1 MDPQANDA
9 LAKPSKAKKM
19 KTYQPVPDEVHLM
32 FDELSKC
39 LEEWE
44 IVMPK
49 PSHSDLVDEW
59 KTDFK
64 RYVQTVYPADLD
76 KQDEPQSD
84 LVHDITAGLL
94 EAYSTW
100 QQPAYTEPV
109 DSGIVHA
116 LLSKPQT
123 EQRSENWYA
132 EFLTRVTASEIYKI
146 FGSPR
151 ERATLA
157 LQKAGKIELSGR
169 GSTNV
174 SRLGSM
180 SPFDWGIC
188 LEPVV
193 KLVLE
198 SEWDALIHE
207 CGRFV
212 HPTDPRFA
220 ASPDGLL
227 LRAKKFRERGGHLL
241 EIKCPKSRKIGV
253 KLPIEYFYQ
262 MQLQMEVTGVRACE
276 YVEMKFDLCCLAD
289 YKAVEETKWKGLV
302 AVVGCFNEVKE
313 EWLPCKYV
321 YGPLGDLNWR
331 PDLELNQQ
339 TLELNVWTSPDYF
352 HTTVYRDAAWFET
365 LKPKLEEFWL
375 DVERAKRGEFVLPES
390 SRKKADT
397 KCLIVDS
404 EPDELPKA
412 AKVVQITKLE

>member
-1 MDPQANDA
+1 MDPA
-9 LAKPSKAKKM
+9 LPVKAKAQKM

-32 FDELSKC
+32 FDELSRC

-44 IVMPK
+44 TILPK
-49 PSHSDLVDEW
+49 PSHDDLIDEW
-59 KTDFK
+59 KMDFK
-64 RYVQTVYPADLD
+64 RYIQTIYPVDDADTDIRSELV
-76 KQDEPQSD
+76 SD
-84 LVHDITAGLL
+84 ISSGLV
-94 EAYSTW
+94 EAYSSW
-100 QQPAYTEPV
+100 KNPAFMEPV

-123 EQRSENWYA
+123 EQRTQTWYA
-132 EFLTRVTASEIYKI
+132 EFLIRVTASEIYKI

-157 LQKAGKIELSGR
+157 LQKAGKIELSSR
-169 GSTNV
+169 GSTNI
-174 SRLGSM
+174 SRLATM
-180 SPFDWGIC
+180 TPFDWGIC

-220 ASPDGLL
+220 ASPDGLI
-227 LRAKKFRERGGHLL
+227 LRSKKFKERGGHLL

-253 KLPIEYFYQ
+253 KLPLEYFYQ

-276 YVEMKFDLCCLAD
+276 YVEMKLDLCSLPD
-289 YKAVEETKWKGLV
+289 YKLAEDTKWKGLI
-302 AVVGCFNEVKE
+302 AVVGCFNEVQE
-313 EWLPCKYV
+313 EWLPCKYI

-352 HTTVYRDAAWFET
+352 HTTIYRDAAWFAS
-365 LKPKLEEFWL
+365 LMPKLEEFWL

-390 SRKKADT
+390 TRKKADT

-404 EPDELPKA
+404 EADEVA
-412 AKVVQITKLE
+412 VTTKVVEVTKLD

>member
-1 MDPQANDA
+1 METAEKV
-9 LAKPSKAKKM
+9 KPKAQKM

-32 FDELSKC
+32 FDELSRC

-44 IVMPK
+44 TVMPK
-49 PSHSDLVDEW
+49 PSHTDLIDEW
-59 KTDFK
+59 KMDFK
-64 RYVQTVYPADLD
+64 RYVQTVYPVDDADTEIRSELV
-76 KQDEPQSD
+76 SD
-84 LVHDITAGLL
+84 ISSGLV

-100 QQPAYTEPV
+100 AQPAYTEPV
-109 DSGIVHA
+109 DSGTVHA

-123 EQRSENWYA
+123 EQRTQNWYA

-157 LQKAGKIELSGR
+157 LQKAGKIELSSR
-169 GSTNV
+169 GSTNI
-174 SRLGSM
+174 SRLATM
-180 SPFDWGIC
+180 TPFDWGIC

-220 ASPDGLL
+220 ASPDGLI
-227 LRAKKFRERGGHLL
+227 LRSKKFKERGGHLL

-253 KLPIEYFYQ
+253 KLPLEYFYQ

-276 YVEMKFDLCCLAD
+276 YVEMKLDLYSLPD
-289 YKAVEETKWKGLV
+289 YKVSEDTKWKGLV
-302 AVVGCFNEVKE
+302 AVVGCFNEVQE

-352 HTTVYRDAAWFET
+352 HTTIYRDAAWFAS
-365 LKPKLEEFWL
+365 LMPKLEEFWL

-390 SRKKADT
+390 SRKKAET
-397 KCLIVDS
+397 KCLIVDT
-404 EPDELPKA
+404 EADEVPVTKGI
-412 AKVVQITKLE
+412 QITKLD